1 MSHTE
6 QEPKGATMTSS
17 VVNTVNTII
26 GSGMLVLPY
35 AFKTDSIFLGTIIL
49 LFAAAAN
56 SIGLIIQGMT
66 TKFVHR
72 GTATFFTICTLTY
85 PRLSTLFDIAIFM
98 QCFGVAISY
107 IVLTGDLMP
116 LVFSISDWSETQNR
130 LFYILISTVIT
141 VPLCF
146 LHKLDSLRYTSVVS
160 LIAIAYLAILIY
172 AQFGYSLSQNFQNI
186 PPENIGPV
194 FYFTPEGIK
203 PVFKTLGVI
212 VLAYTC
218 PNQYSIVTELQNPT
232 IHRINRIVY
241 LSMGVITAIFFSVSF
256 FGYMTFGNALG
267 GNIILMYGDN
277 IYISLGRLLLVLMV
291 LLSFPLMLYPA
302 RSSFNNIY
310 FAFKDYL
317 WHKWHQFNS
326 RETAP
331 LLQNN
336 TASGNLDNTEN
347 CEVFAEDKLGEKAV
361 PFPEF
366 RFRWITVVLLVLSY
380 LIAISLDSFELI
392 LSVVG
397 ATGGVLISY
406 VLPGCYGYKLLCTE
420 DPHLLKM
427 LDKHGGEDKF
437 SKLFKSTILRKCCI
451 GLIIWGLFSMTICLY
466 SSLFE

>member
-1 MSHTE
+1 MSHPE
-6 QEPKGATMTSS
+6 QEPKGATMASS

-35 AFKTDSIFLGTIIL
+35 AFKTDSIFLGTAIL

-56 SIGLIIQGMT
+56 SMGMIVQGMT
-66 TKFVHR
+66 TKFVHQ

-98 QCFGVAISY
+98 QCFGVGISY

-116 LVFSISDWSETQNR
+116 LVFSISDWSENQTR
-130 LFYILISTVIT
+130 LFYISLSTIIT

-146 LHKLDSLRYTSVVS
+146 LHKLDSLRYASVVS
-160 LIAIAYLAILIY
+160 LVAIAYLAVLIY
-172 AQFGYSLSQNFQNI
+172 SQFGYCLSQHFQNI
-186 PPENIGPV
+186 PPENLGPV
-194 FYFTPEGIK
+194 SYFTPKGIK

-218 PNQYSIVTELQNPT
+218 PNQYSIVTELENPT

-241 LSMGVITAIFFSVSF
+241 LSMGIITTIFFSVSF
-256 FGYMTFGNALG
+256 FGYMTFGDALK
-267 GNIILMYGDN
+267 GNIILMYQDN
-277 IYISLGRLLLVLMV
+277 AYISLGRLLLVLMV

-302 RSSFNNIY
+302 RTSFNNIY
-310 FAFKDYL
+310 FAFKDL
-317 WHKWHQFNS
+317 MWHYWHRFNN

-331 LLQNN
+331 LVPAS
-336 TASGNLDNTEN
+336 TDSGNAEN
-347 CEVFAEDKLGEKAV
+347 CAIFAEDKLGERAI

-366 RFRWITVVLLVLSY
+366 RFKWITVLLIISAY

-406 VLPGCYGYKLLCTE
+406 VLPGCYGYKLLCTN
-420 DPHLLKM
+420 DPHLLKL
-427 LDKHGGEDKF
+427 LDKHGGDDKF
-437 SKLFKSTILRKCCI
+437 NKLFKSGTLKKCCI
-451 GLIIWGLFSMTICLY
+451 GLIAWGLFSMTICLY
-466 SSLFE
+466 SCFFE